1 MAILDT
7 KHKRKSAAI
16 TTLLVSLLVFVV
28 FNFGMNY
35 IDPPEEYG
43 LAVNLVDLNVGFGEP
58 VIDSEQNPIT
68 NEEKETIDKVEE
80 EVKESSKEVI
90 QEKIISD

>member
-43 LAVNLVDLNVGFGEP
+43 LAVNLVDLNVG
-58 VIDSEQNPIT
+58 
-68 NEEKETIDKVEE
+68 
-80 EVKESSKEVI
+80 SSLFLPLRFI
-90 QEKIISD
+90 FFLLAISFWLLAVR